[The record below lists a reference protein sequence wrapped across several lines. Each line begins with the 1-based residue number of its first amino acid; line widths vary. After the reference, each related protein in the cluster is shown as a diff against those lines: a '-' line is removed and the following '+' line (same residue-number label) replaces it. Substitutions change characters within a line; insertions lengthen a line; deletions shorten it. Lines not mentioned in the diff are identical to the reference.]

1 MKKSTILIVLFL
13 LGSALIC
20 GCTFPGS
27 SRPAPTAT
35 PTTSAPPATSELPT
49 PVVTGTI
56 PASTYIP
63 LETILTTEQTTRVA
77 TDNPYLRHLEMT
89 KRVFPQNIPNCPMQQ
104 VFPAIAKDSKYG
116 IQQVVPKL
124 SQVSE
129 HEYRDFLLDYTTGT
143 GDNQKIKDLPA
154 CVGVV
159 NPEPNWNFVEVLVV
173 LDPTNVR
180 ASNYTISVNVRSDG
194 DVIAQFKTTQTLVI
208 DKQLVLTSYIPMK
221 TSEMDLFDSV
231 DVTYTRLTY

>member
-27 SRPAPTAT
+27 SGPAPAAT

-49 PVVTGTI
+49 TAVTSMI
-56 PASTYIP
+56 PTSTYIP
-63 LETILTTEQTTRVA
+63 LETILKTEQTTRIA

-104 VFPAIAKDSKYG
+104 AFPAIAGDSKYG
-116 IQQVVPKL
+116 IQQIVPKL

-159 NPEPNWNFVEVLVV
+159 DAEPNWNFVEVLVV
-173 LDPTNVR
+173 LDPTNAR
-180 ASNYTISVNVRSDG
+180 ASNYTISVNVRSGG

-208 DKQLVLTSYIPMK
+208 DKQVVLTSYIPVK